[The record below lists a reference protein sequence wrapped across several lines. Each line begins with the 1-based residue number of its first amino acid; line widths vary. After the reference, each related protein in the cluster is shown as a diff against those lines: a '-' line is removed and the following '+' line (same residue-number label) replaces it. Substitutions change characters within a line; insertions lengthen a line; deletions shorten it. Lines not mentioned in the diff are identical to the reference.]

1 MRILSERQA
10 EYIKRVIL
18 RNSAILKILIDAVN
32 EDVKRLLED
41 ALKKPLHEPMSRAEE
56 NVRKRLR
63 EKARN
68 YAVVLA
74 LFALAGIT
82 INQEN
87 KNHQNLAEYI
97 RAIMDQLYSEVAV
110 ILGNG
115 GENEVS
121 RWIDEKIKRLIKK

>member
-1 MRILSERQA
+1 MRMLSERQA

-18 RNSAILKILIDAVN
+18 RNSAILKMLIDAVN

-41 ALKKPLHEPMSRAEE
+41 AFKKPLHEPMSRAEE
-56 NVRKRLR
+56 NVRRRLR
-63 EKARN
+63 EKAKK
-68 YAVVLA
+68 YAMVLA

-87 KNHQNLAEYI
+87 RNYQDLTEYI
-97 RAIMDQLYSEVAV
+97 RATMDQLYSEVAV